1 MHITRAGRQTS
12 MPQSS
17 THLLI
22 SEFLCSPLEKERPLF
37 LFFLPPQN
45 NHTKITKLHALEID
59 NMPCKNLARGISC
72 IRLWLMWQKPQNH
85 LQRQKKLTHLP
96 SHFPSLKELWLKDN
110 LVHIL
115 HYIAHH
121 INRSTHQQKDLF
133 NNPETIINSKVCQ

>member
-45 NHTKITKLHALEID
+45 NHTKISKLHALEIH

-96 SHFPSLKELWLKDN
+96 SHFPSLTELWLEDN
-110 LVHIL
+110 LAHIL
-115 HYIAHH
+115 HQSFVICHTLH
-121 INRSTHQQKDLF
+121 ITLIVPNISRRICSTTQK
-133 NNPETIINSKVCQ
+133 P